1 MKGGLWH
8 RHKRHPTATM
18 FDHIATPQAMSAHH
32 RSFLPAGLILSACTL
47 LAACSS
53 TSEIGA
59 RLISPFRA
67 DVVQGNFLSS
77 EQVAMLRPGMSRNE
91 VRNVLGTPLV
101 TSVFHNDRWDYVFK
115 LKRQGTPDQSFRYT
129 VFFKGEALE
138 RFEGDTMPT
147 EADFIV
153 KLDKRRN
160 VGKVPALEATPA
172 QLEAASARAPAATAA
187 GAASAAQAAT
197 PAQPPV
203 ASYPPLESPL
213 K

>member
-1 MKGGLWH
+1 MI
-8 RHKRHPTATM
+8 
-18 FDHIATPQAMSAHH
+18 DHIATPKVMSAHH
-32 RSFLPAGLILSACTL
+32 RSLFPAGLIISVCTVLTACT
-47 LAACSS
+47 S
-53 TSEIGA
+53 TSEMGT
-59 RLISPFRA
+59 RLITPFRA

-77 EQVAMLRPGMSRNE
+77 EQVAMLRPGLSRAE

-101 TSVFHNDRWDYVFK
+101 TSVFHNDRWDYVFT
-115 LKRQGTPDQSFRYT
+115 LKRQGTPDQSFRYA

-147 EADFIV
+147 EADFII

-172 QLEAASARAPAATAA
+172 QLEAAGSKAPAATAA
-187 GAASAAQAAT
+187 SAGQAAAPAQA
-197 PAQPPV
+197 PV

>member
-1 MKGGLWH
+1 MKGGLRH

-18 FDHIATPQAMSAHH
+18 PDHIATPKVMSAHH
-32 RSFLPAGLILSACTL
+32 RSLFPAGLIISVCTVL
-47 LAACSS
+47 TACSS
-53 TSEIGA
+53 TSEMGA
-59 RLISPFRA
+59 RLITPYRA

-77 EQVAMLRPGMSRNE
+77 EQVAMLRTGMSRAE

-101 TSVFHNDRWDYVFK
+101 TSVFHNDRWDYVFT
-115 LKRQGTPDQSFRYT
+115 LKRQGAPDQSFRYA
-129 VFFKGEALE
+129 VFFKGETLD
-138 RFEGDTMPT
+138 RFEGDSMPT
-147 EADFIV
+147 EADFII

-172 QLEAASARAPAATAA
+172 QLEAASAKSPAAV
-187 GAASAAQAAT
+187 AASAALPAA

>member
-1 MKGGLWH
+1 M
-8 RHKRHPTATM
+8 P
-18 FDHIATPQAMSAHH
+18 DHIATPKAMSAHH
-32 RSFLPAGLILSACTL
+32 RSLFPAGLIISVCAL
-47 LAACSS
+47 LTACSS
-53 TSEIGA
+53 TTEMAA
-59 RLISPFRA
+59 RVITPFRA

-77 EQVAMLRPGMSRNE
+77 EQVAMLRPGMSRAE

-101 TSVFHNDRWDYVFK
+101 TSVFHADRWDYVFT
-115 LKRQGTPDQSFRYT
+115 LKRQGSPDQSFRYA
-129 VFFKGEALE
+129 VHFKGEALE
-138 RFEGDTMPT
+138 RFEGDSMPT
-147 EADFIV
+147 EDEFIV

-172 QLEAASARAPAATAA
+172 QLEAAGSKAPAA
-187 GAASAAQAAT
+187 AASAALPAA

>member
-1 MKGGLWH
+1 M
-8 RHKRHPTATM
+8 P
-18 FDHIATPQAMSAHH
+18 DHIATPKAMSAHH
-32 RSFLPAGLILSACTL
+32 RSLFPAGLIISVCAL
-47 LAACSS
+47 LTACSS
-53 TSEIGA
+53 TTEMAA
-59 RLISPFRA
+59 RVITPFRA

-77 EQVAMLRPGMSRNE
+77 EQVAMLRPGMSRAE

-101 TSVFHNDRWDYVFK
+101 TSVFHADRWDYVFT
-115 LKRQGTPDQSFRYT
+115 LKRQGSPDQSFRYA
-129 VFFKGEALE
+129 VHFKGETLE
-138 RFEGDTMPT
+138 RFEGDSMPT
-147 EADFIV
+147 EDEFIV

-172 QLEAASARAPAATAA
+172 QLEAAGSKAPAA
-187 GAASAAQAAT
+187 AASAALPAA